1 MSFQGFSDNTYEI
14 YLNSEFDKLDSD
26 NSADWT
32 TEFNSIPLN
41 PNKYYQVGISSLQVP
56 NTCPQFHKDDV
67 KFSFSNS
74 SFNFDKV
81 YDNKRVFDTITT
93 MMAYIT
99 SLFTDEINGVVVS
112 QDEITKKTK
121 ITNNSG
127 ENLILEINNN
137 TKNFFRKLGF
147 NTSSNIVISNTQ
159 SVISVNYP
167 SLIGSSRFYIVCEEI
182 KNNSFSGRNYNNW
195 SIMMG
200 INCNV
205 GFGSYCNYQTNN
217 NIYFHDL
224 NTTSNINNLSFRVLD
239 DRFRQ
244 VELLGGGVQISLYLK
259 EI

>member
-1 MSFQGFSDNTYEI
+1 MTFQGFTDNTYEI
-14 YLNSEFDKLDSD
+14 YINSEFDKLESD
-26 NSADWT
+26 TSSDWT
-32 TEFNSIPLN
+32 TEFTEIRLN
-41 PNKYYQVGISSLQVP
+41 PNRSYQIGINSLQIP
-56 NTCPQFHKDDV
+56 NTCPQFHNNDV
-67 KFSFSNS
+67 NFSFSNS

-127 ENLILEINNN
+127 ENITIEINSN
-137 TKNFFRKLGF
+137 TQNFYKKLGF
-147 NTSSNIVISNTQ
+147 ETLNSIIIPNTQ
-159 SVISVNYP
+159 SVISNNFP
-167 SLIGSSRFYIVCEEI
+167 SLIGTSRFYLICEEI
-182 KNNSFSGRNYNNW
+182 RNNSFSGINYNNW

-224 NTTSNINNLSFRVLD
+224 NTTSSINNLSFRIID
-239 DRFRQ
+239 ERFRPVQ
-244 VELLGGGVQISLYLK
+244 LSGGGVQLSLYLK